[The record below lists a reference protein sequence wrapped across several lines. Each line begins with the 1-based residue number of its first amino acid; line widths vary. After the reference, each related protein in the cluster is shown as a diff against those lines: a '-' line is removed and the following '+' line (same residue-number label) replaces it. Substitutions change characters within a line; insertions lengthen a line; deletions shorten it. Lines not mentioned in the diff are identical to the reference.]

1 MAETLTIA
9 LLASIAALLLLVLLR
24 LRRMPLDLDHLDLE
38 GRFMRLE
45 KLDQLDRLKKLD
57 HLERLEAL
65 RRLGE
70 LEKLTNLEALGDL
83 PARLDRLETKLEA
96 LRPAAD
102 ASAEPPPVEVRLEI
116 ADDLRDA
123 VREAVRDLER
133 DLKKIL
139 RVTGRTRAER
149 VGTMIRLRLLEEGY
163 TAIRITGG
171 LPRTRSG
178 RARVRVPVD
187 AERDGLRFR
196 GVVVM
201 RGNEI
206 EETRL
211 GPEHRMFP

>member
-1 MAETLTIA
+1 MFLVVLATGSLIA
-9 LLASIAALLLLVLLR
+9 LFVVSTRFLR
-24 LRRMPLDLDHLDLE
+24 LRGQVQTVL
-38 GRFMRLE
+38 GR
-45 KLDQLDRLKKLD
+45 
-57 HLERLEAL
+57 
-65 RRLGE
+65 
-70 LEKLTNLEALGDL
+70 
-83 PARLDRLETKLEA
+83 
-96 LRPAAD
+96 
-102 ASAEPPPVEVRLEI
+102 VRSSGAGSPSRGLY
-116 ADDLRDA
+116 RT
-123 VREAVRDLER
+123 VRELER

-149 VGTMIRLRLLEEGY
+149 VGAMIRLRLLEEGY
-163 TAIRITGG
+163 TAVRITGG

-178 RARVRVPVD
+178 RALVRVPVD